1 MSDLYE
7 VIYLSTRSDA
17 LTDQVI
23 VDDIV
28 LPSGIKNRHLDIT
41 GCLWFSDQRFL
52 QILEGPREA
61 VEQVYEAIMADDR
74 HHTIVTISSSPV
86 VQRSFSRWG
95 MRALRGDEQN
105 QIDQLIAYHA
115 PCYKQKSAK
124 PSRQLSTPEPPLI
137 EQLRS
142 FLVTLSQADPSPSL

>member
-7 VIYLSTRSDA
+7 VIYLSTRSEG

-23 VDDIV
+23 VDEIV

-41 GCLWFSDQRFL
+41 GCLWFSDERFL

-61 VEQVYEAIMADDR
+61 VEQVYDAIMADDR
-74 HHTIVTISSSPV
+74 HHAIATISKSPITH
-86 VQRSFSRWG
+86 RSFARWG

-105 QIDQLIAYHA
+105 QIDQLIKYHA
-115 PCYKQKSAK
+115 PTFHRRPAK
-124 PSRQLSTPEPPLI
+124 PARRPAPQEQPLI
-137 EQLRS
+137 EQVRS
-142 FLVTLSQADPSPSL
+142 FLISLSQADPSPSL

>member
-7 VIYLSTRSDA
+7 VIYLSTRREG

-23 VDDIV
+23 VDEIV

-41 GCLWFSDQRFL
+41 GCLWFSNERFL

-61 VEQVYEAIMADDR
+61 VEQVYEAIRSDDR
-74 HHTIVTISSSPV
+74 HYAIATVSTSPV
-86 VQRSFSRWG
+86 THRSFARWG

-105 QIDQLIAYHA
+105 QIDQLIEYHA
-115 PCYKQKSAK
+115 PNYHRQPAK
-124 PSRQLSTPEPPLI
+124 PTAQPDQPLI
-137 EQLRS
+137 EQVRS